1 MTVKTPAILTI
12 AFAVTLTVVSAMSI
26 ALAGEPYLP
35 AGNNFHGFMIRTV
48 DPATQP
54 IWELSYADK
63 MTDAD
68 WARAQQAAA
77 NLVRS
82 VSTTASG
89 GNVPA
94 EQARAKSPKWQ
105 GWTRKMAAEA
115 NAAKAAA
122 DKKDQMALATAGDNL
137 LEVCGGCH
145 MEFDQNAK

>member
-68 WARAQQAAA
+68 WARA
-77 NLVRS
+77 
-82 VSTTASG
+82 
-89 GNVPA
+89 